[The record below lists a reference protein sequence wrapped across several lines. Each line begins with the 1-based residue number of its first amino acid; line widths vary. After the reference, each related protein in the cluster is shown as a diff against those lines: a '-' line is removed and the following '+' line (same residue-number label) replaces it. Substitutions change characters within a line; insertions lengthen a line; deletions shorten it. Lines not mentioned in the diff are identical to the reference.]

1 MIAYISPLLPKKT
14 GIALYSQ
21 HLINALQ
28 TALNLNGQELVVFD
42 DAVGDTNAY
51 QTDYIAQEIL
61 PLTFEEGR
69 RKQYRQFIYNFG
81 NNPHYHL
88 PVLQLLRQQPGIVVL
103 HDTVLYYL
111 IAGQGLGGVWQALLK
126 TPNTQPIDSI
136 HEIGNDNP
144 EHDILRYS
152 TPAKHPFLHEVLSR
166 ASSVVVHSKMAK
178 EQVLKAGYTGP
189 IQQVPLIDYQ
199 QAVGVDA
206 TLIENSTVIELV
218 KQKESQGTFVIG
230 LFGFSGETKR
240 SHSIFIALSGLAES
254 LKSRVKLLII
264 GNDHYQADIK
274 ATGITDLVVNSGYV
288 NDADYDQ
295 SMALC
300 DLIINLRY
308 PSMGET
314 SAVQIQAMS
323 AEKPSIVSNYGWFS
337 ELADDTVHKIT
348 ADEQEVEQL
357 QAAISRMMTD
367 EPYRLSMAQAA
378 KHYVK
383 QHHSPTQVAQQW
395 MDIIAE
401 SRDPIESR

>member
-28 TALNLNGQELVVFD
+28 VALNLNGEELVVFD

-51 QTDYIAQEIL
+51 QADYIAQEIL

-81 NNPHYHL
+81 NNPAYHL
-88 PVLQLLRQQPGIVVL
+88 AMLQLLRQQTGIVVL

-111 IAGQGLGGVWQALLK
+111 IAGQGLGGVWQALLQAADDC
-126 TPNTQPIDSI
+126 PVNSID
-136 HEIGNDNP
+136 EINHDNP

-152 TPAKHPFLHEVLSR
+152 SPAKHPFLHEVLSR

-199 QAVGVDA
+199 QAVAVDA
-206 TLIENSTVIELV
+206 TLIENTTVIELV

-240 SHSIFIALSGLAES
+240 SHSIFIALSGLAEV

-274 ATGITDLVVNSGYV
+274 ATGIADLVVNSGYV
-288 NDADYDQ
+288 SDADYDQ

-348 ADEQEVEQL
+348 ADEQEIEEL
-357 QAAISRMMTD
+357 QQAITRMMCD
-367 EPYRLSMAQAA
+367 EPYRLSIAQAA
-378 KHYVK
+378 KRYVK
-383 QHHSPTQVAQQW
+383 KHHSPVQVARQW
-395 MDIIAE
+395 MDIIA
-401 SRDPIESR
+401 

>member
-1 MIAYISPLLPKKT
+1 
-14 GIALYSQ
+14 
-21 HLINALQ
+21 
-28 TALNLNGQELVVFD
+28 
-42 DAVGDTNAY
+42 
-51 QTDYIAQEIL
+51 
-61 PLTFEEGR
+61 
-69 RKQYRQFIYNFG
+69 
-81 NNPHYHL
+81 
-88 PVLQLLRQQPGIVVL
+88 
-103 HDTVLYYL
+103 
-111 IAGQGLGGVWQALLK
+111 
-126 TPNTQPIDSI
+126 
-136 HEIGNDNP
+136 
-144 EHDILRYS
+144 
-152 TPAKHPFLHEVLSR
+152 
-166 ASSVVVHSKMAK
+166 MAK

-199 QAVGVDA
+199 QAVAVDA
-206 TLIENSTVIELV
+206 TLIENTTVIELV

-240 SHSIFIALSGLAES
+240 SHSIFIALSGLAEV

-274 ATGITDLVVNSGYV
+274 ATGIADLVVNSGYV

-348 ADEQEVEQL
+348 ADEQEIEEL
-357 QAAISRMMTD
+357 QQAITRMMCD
-367 EPYRLSMAQAA
+367 EPYRLSIAQAA
-378 KHYVK
+378 KRYVK
-383 QHHSPTQVAQQW
+383 KHHSPVQVARQW
-395 MDIIAE
+395 MDIIA
-401 SRDPIESR
+401 

>member
-28 TALNLNGQELVVFD
+28 VALNDNDEELVVFD
-42 DAVGDTNAY
+42 DAVDETNAY

-61 PLTFEEGR
+61 PLTFEESR

-88 PVLQLLRQQPGIVVL
+88 PMLQLLRQQTGVVVL

-111 IAGQGLGGVWQALLK
+111 IAGQGLGGVWQALVQAA
-126 TPNTQPIDSI
+126 NGRPIDSI
-136 HEIGNDNP
+136 NKINLDNP

-152 TPAKHPFLHEVLSR
+152 TPAKHPFLHEVLTR

-178 EQVLKAGYTGP
+178 KQVIKAGYPGP
-189 IQQVPLIDYQ
+189 VHQVPLIDYQ
-199 QAVGVDA
+199 QAVDVDIK
-206 TLIENSTVIELV
+206 LIENPSVIKLV
-218 KQKESQGTFVIG
+218 KQKESYGTFIIG

-240 SHSIFIALSGLAES
+240 SHSIFIALSGLAEA
-254 LKSRVKLLII
+254 LKLRIKLLII

-274 ATGITDLVVNSGYV
+274 AIGISDLVVNSGYV
-288 NDADYDQ
+288 SDADYDQ

-357 QAAISRMMTD
+357 QTAITRMMTD
-367 EPYRLSMAQAA
+367 EPYRLSMAKAA

-383 QHHSPTQVAQQW
+383 QHHSPTQVARQW
-395 MDIIAE
+395 MGIIAE
-401 SRDPIESR
+401 